1 MFNRATSKSSQSTPS
16 QSTPWILILGKS
28 YYDWL
33 DYCPEGTSSD
43 ARVSF
48 ADTVKDALCLIR
60 QETSGPTM
68 ILIDAD
74 DLGGL
79 EQAMQCHR
87 RIANA
92 AIYGKCLIKSRAA
105 VLSQDVNAVPL
116 LLASPKSHQM
126 H

>member
-1 MFNRATSKSSQSTPS
+1 MFNQATSKISQSR
-16 QSTPWILILGKS
+16 PWILILGQS

-33 DYCPEGTSSD
+33 DYCPEGASPD

-48 ADTVKDALCLIR
+48 VDSVKDALRLIG
-60 QETSGPTM
+60 QEASGPTM

-74 DLGGL
+74 IVGGL
-79 EQAMQCHR
+79 EQAMNCHR
-87 RIANA
+87 RIASA

-105 VLSQDVNAVPL
+105 VLSKDIHAVPL
-116 LLASPKSHQM
+116 LLASPQPDHV

>member
-1 MFNRATSKSSQSTPS
+1 MYNPAPSKSSHH
-16 QSTPWILILGKS
+16 TPWILILGKS
-28 YYDWL
+28 YYDWV
-33 DYCPEGTSSD
+33 DYCPEGTTSD

-48 ADTVKDALCLIR
+48 ADTVKDALWLIR
-60 QETSGPTM
+60 QETCGPTI

-79 EQAMQCHR
+79 EQAMYCHR

-92 AIYGKCLIKSRAA
+92 AIYGKCLIKSRSA
-105 VLSQDVNAVPL
+105 VLSQDVDAVPL
-116 LLASPKSHQM
+116 LLASPKTHQM